1 MAISSFDAMLEE
13 SYFHGALREL
23 GNDLQYT
30 FPEFHSHD
38 LQVL

>member
-23 GNDLQYT
+23 GNDLHTLSAIVTICKYCN
-30 FPEFHSHD
+30 
-38 LQVL
+38 